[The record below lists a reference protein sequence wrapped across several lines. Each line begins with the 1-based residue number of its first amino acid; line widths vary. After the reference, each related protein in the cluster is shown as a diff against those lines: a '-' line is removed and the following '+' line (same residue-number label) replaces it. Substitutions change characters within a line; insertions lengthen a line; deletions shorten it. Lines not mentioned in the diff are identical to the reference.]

1 MSTIARTDTSILG
14 RWWWTVDR
22 WTAGVLLLI
31 ILFGALM
38 IFAASP
44 AVAERIGLDSYHFV
58 RRQLMLLPVAAG
70 VLFTCSLMSPLQV
83 RRAATIGFI
92 GCIGLLVLTLIFGA
106 EIKGARRWLSVAGF
120 SLQASEFLKPCFAVV
135 AAWMFAEWRKES
147 GFPGQWIAI
156 ALYGLVVSLLLL
168 QPDLGQTVV
177 VSLVWFGQFFL
188 AGLPMMLVGGA
199 ALLGAGGLVAAY
211 FLLPHVN
218 DRINRFL
225 DPAAGDSYQVERSLE
240 AFRSGGLLGTGPGE
254 GQVKAFLPDAHADF
268 VFSVAGEEFGA
279 IVCLLLIVL
288 FGFVVLRGFARL
300 FSEQSLFVL
309 LAGAGLLA
317 QFGLQSIIHMASAL
331 QLMPAKGMTLPFIS
345 YGGSSLLALALGM
358 GLMLALTRSRAGRM
372 EAL

>member
-92 GCIGLLVLTLIFGA
+92 GCIGLLVLTLMFGA

-188 AGLPMMLVGGA
+188 AGLPMILVGGA
-199 ALLGAGGLVAAY
+199 ILLGAGGLVAAY

-358 GLMLALTRSRAGRM
+358 GLMLALTRNRAGRM

>member
-22 WTAGVLLLI
+22 WTAGALLLI

-58 RRQLMLLPVAAG
+58 RRQLMLLPVAATM
-70 VLFTCSLMSPLQV
+70 LLACSLLSPLQV
-83 RRAATIGFI
+83 RRAAVIGFI
-92 GCIGLLVLTLIFGA
+92 GCIGLMVLTLLFGP
-106 EIKGARRWLSVAGF
+106 EIKGAKRWLSIGGF

-135 AAWMFAEWRKES
+135 SAWMFAEWRKET
-147 GFPGQWIAI
+147 GFPGQWVAMG
-156 ALYGLVVSLLLL
+156 LYGLVVSLLLM

-199 ALLGAGGLVAAY
+199 LLLGAGGLVAAY

-225 DPAAGDSYQVERSLE
+225 DPSAGDSYQVERSLE
-240 AFRSGGLLGTGPGE
+240 AFRNGGLLGTGPGE
-254 GQVKAFLPDAHADF
+254 GQVKAYLPDAHADF
-268 VFSVAGEEFGA
+268 VFSVTGEEFGA
-279 IVCLLLIVL
+279 IVCLLLIAL

-300 FSEQSLFVL
+300 FAEQSLFVL

-317 QFGLQSIIHMASAL
+317 QFGLQALIHMASAL

>member
-22 WTAGVLLLI
+22 WSAGVLLLI

-58 RRQLMLLPVAAG
+58 RRQMMLLPVAAC
-70 VLFTCSLMSPLQV
+70 VLFACSLLTPLQV
-83 RRAATIGFI
+83 RRAAVLGFI
-92 GCIGLLVLTLIFGA
+92 GCIGLMVLTLMFGP
-106 EIKGARRWLSVAGF
+106 EIKGAKRWLSVAGF
-120 SLQASEFLKPCFAVV
+120 SLQASEFLKPCFAIV
-135 AAWMFAEWRKES
+135 AAWMFSEWRKET
-147 GFPGQWIAI
+147 GFPGQWIVI
-156 ALYGLVVSLLLL
+156 ILYGLVVSLLLL

-188 AGLPMMLVGGA
+188 AGLPMVMVGGA
-199 ALLGAGGLVAAY
+199 MLLGAGGLVAAY

-279 IVCLLLIVL
+279 IVCLLLILL

-300 FSEQSLFVL
+300 FAEQSLFVL

-317 QFGLQSIIHMASAL
+317 QFGLQAIIHMSSAL

-358 GLMLALTRSRAGRM
+358 GLMLALTRRRAGRM

>member
-1 MSTIARTDTSILG
+1 MNSIARTDTSILG

-22 WTAGVLLLI
+22 WTSGALLLI

-44 AVAERIGLDSYHFV
+44 SVAERIGLDSYHFV
-58 RRQLMLLPVAAG
+58 RRQLMLLPVAAAI
-70 VLFTCSLMSPLQV
+70 LFACSLMTPLQV
-83 RRAATIGFI
+83 RRIAFVGFV
-92 GCIGLLVLTLIFGA
+92 GCLGLLVLTLMFGA
-106 EIKGARRWLSVAGF
+106 EIKGARRWLSIGGF
-120 SLQASEFLKPCFAVV
+120 SLQTSEFLKPCFAVV
-135 AAWMFAEWRKES
+135 AAWMFSEWRKDN
-147 GFPGQWIAI
+147 GFPGQWIAV
-156 ALYGLVVSLLLL
+156 ALYGLVVALLLM

-177 VSLVWFGQFFL
+177 ISLVWFGQFFL
-188 AGLPMMLVGGA
+188 AGLPMMFVGGA
-199 ALLGAGGLVAAY
+199 MLCGAGGLVAAY
-211 FLLPHVN
+211 FLFPHVN

-240 AFRSGGLLGTGPGE
+240 AFRNGGLLGTGPGE
-254 GQVKAFLPDAHADF
+254 GQVKAYLPDAHADF
-268 VFSVAGEEFGA
+268 VFSVTGEEFGA
-279 IVCLLLIVL
+279 IVCILLISL
-288 FGFVVLRGFARL
+288 FAFVVLRGFARL
-300 FSEQSLFVL
+300 FAEQSLFVL

-317 QFGLQSIIHMASAL
+317 QFGLQALIHMASAL